1 LISNQQKEVLH
12 KDVQNIASKQIFF
25 LYGKLYLVYLI
36 LIYNLLKKDKNCIFN
51 FLTREFLQNRSW
63 CHQSLKAQPPPT
75 QTKPRFS
82 KISKIPKPYKTLTSV
97 ISSAKPIKS
106 WYEVV
111 TKDEET

>member
-1 LISNQQKEVLH
+1 VPP
-12 KDVQNIASKQIFF
+12 
-25 LYGKLYLVYLI
+25 KL
-36 LIYNLLKKDKNCIFN
+36 KG
-51 FLTREFLQNRSW
+51 T
-63 CHQSLKAQPPPT
+63 APPPT